1 MGNKTTSR
9 TASGIYE
16 PGPLPVA
23 LPRVSMADALF
34 TATQQ
39 RVLALLFG
47 QPGRSFFTK
56 ELIDLAEGGSGAV
69 QRELGRLQHSGLV
82 TQTLVGN
89 QKHYRANAEAPVFA
103 ELCRIVSKMLGPA
116 EILREVL
123 LPVADDIS
131 LALLYG
137 SVAGH
142 RDTASSDIDV
152 LMVSAGL
159 TLEQVYEILALAE
172 RKLGRP
178 VNPTL
183 YTQSEFDRRLN
194 QRNPFLV
201 KLLAGEL
208 VTLLGSKDALATGWK
223 S

>member
-1 MGNKTTSR
+1 
-9 TASGIYE
+9 
-16 PGPLPVA
+16 
-23 LPRVSMADALF
+23 MADALF

-103 ELCRIVSKMLGPA
+103 ELCSIVSKMLGPA
-116 EILREVL
+116 GILREAL

-131 LALLYG
+131 IALLYG

-152 LMVSAGL
+152 LVVSAGL
-159 TLEQVYEILALAE
+159 TLEQVYEILAPAE
-172 RKLGRP
+172 KKLGRP

-183 YTQSEFDRRLN
+183 FTQAEFDRRLS